1 MALTALKGVKKT
13 KKKSFKRRKI
23 SGASG
28 APLDNYK
35 KHTNYFHFEVDAKEA
50 SAITKSY
57 LKQTLSKEDYRIVN
71 KLPEYHFVF
80 RHVAAYCHWISQ
92 GLDPDPSSHIWHK
105 NNFSKLL
112 DVARPLAEVEKKEI
126 EKKNIKNVYV
136 PNIQERI
143 RDAAGEIIG
152 QLEGIV
158 DDFIDNP
165 KTFKMPDIVKKIRAL
180 NVNQAH
186 TRHIINF
193 YKGSF
198 EEFNLLMNPVKLSAK
213 ATEREKDLADQFKE
227 GYAHL
232 SKAEIK
238 KGYELYRG
246 IIGACEMIVTQSKAT
261 RKTRKPAIKS
271 SVKVV
276 AKLKYLVSDEK
287 YKVASVNPVEV
298 VGATELWVFN
308 IKTRKLGKY
317 IAQEHSTLS
326 VKGTTILYYD
336 ESSSIAKTL
345 RKPEEQLSSFNK
357 ASKVQLRKFLTD
369 INSVE
374 IKLNGRINAD
384 TILLKAVK

>member
-1 MALTALKGVKKT
+1 
-13 KKKSFKRRKI
+13 
-23 SGASG
+23 
-28 APLDNYK
+28 
-35 KHTNYFHFEVDAKEA
+35 
-50 SAITKSY
+50 
-57 LKQTLSKEDYRIVN
+57 
-71 KLPEYHFVF
+71 
-80 RHVAAYCHWISQ
+80 
-92 GLDPDPSSHIWHK
+92 
-105 NNFSKLL
+105 
-112 DVARPLAEVEKKEI
+112 
-126 EKKNIKNVYV
+126 
-136 PNIQERI
+136 
-143 RDAAGEIIG
+143 
-152 QLEGIV
+152 
-158 DDFIDNP
+158 
-165 KTFKMPDIVKKIRAL
+165 
-180 NVNQAH
+180 
-186 TRHIINF
+186 
-193 YKGSF
+193 
-198 EEFNLLMNPVKLSAK
+198 
-213 ATEREKDLADQFKE
+213 
-227 GYAHL
+227 
-232 SKAEIK
+232 
-238 KGYELYRG
+238 
-246 IIGACEMIVTQSKAT
+246 MIVTQSKAT